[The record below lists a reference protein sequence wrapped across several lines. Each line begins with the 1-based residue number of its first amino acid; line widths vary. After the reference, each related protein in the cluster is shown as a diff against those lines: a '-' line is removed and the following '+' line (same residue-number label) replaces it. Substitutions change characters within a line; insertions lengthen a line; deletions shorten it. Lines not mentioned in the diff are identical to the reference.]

1 MHTNNAYPNL
11 AQWQAAVQRPPRI
24 PRWPLHCTGRVVG
37 SVEPAVGAALV
48 AALGRVDARSILQI
62 KELLTQSNKAL
73 ELIFIQNKEGALAQ
87 LADTLLRIGHC
98 GPWRNERLPIA
109 DETGHVWANMERG
122 AVRVL
127 GMHTQAVHLVGI
139 RPDGHMWVQ
148 QRSLQKPNDPG
159 LWDTLMGGTVAAGE
173 TLGQTLVRET
183 WEEAG
188 LRWAQLPPAV
198 WGGQFTATRPVP
210 DGNGA
215 GYLVEDTHWYTV
227 TIPNGL
233 TPQNQDGEVDHFEC
247 WSPEQVL
254 AALHA
259 DRFTPE
265 ARWVLAQARSPV
277 PVGSNQRH

>member
-1 MHTNNAYPNL
+1 MSINNPHPHL
-11 AQWQAAVQRPPRI
+11 AQWLSSVQSPPRGL
-24 PRWPLHCTGRVVG
+24 RWPLHCMGRIVG
-37 SVEPAVGAALV
+37 SVEPSVAAALLAV
-48 AALGRVDARSILQI
+48 LGRADRSSILQI
-62 KELLTQSNKAL
+62 KELPTQIYKAL
-73 ELIFIQNKEGALAQ
+73 EIVFVQNKESTLAQ
-87 LADTLLRIGHC
+87 LADTLLRIGRC
-98 GPWRNERLPIA
+98 GPWRNERLPVT
-109 DETGHVWANMERG
+109 DENGHCWASVERG

-127 GMHTQAVHLVGI
+127 GMRSQAVHLVGM
-139 RPDGHMWVQ
+139 RPDGHIWVQ
-148 QRSLQKPNDPG
+148 QRSFHKPNDPG

-227 TIPNGL
+227 IIPNGL
-233 TPQNQDGEVDHFEC
+233 VPQNQDGEVDHFEC
-247 WSPEQVL
+247 WSPTQVL
-254 AALHA
+254 SALHA

-265 ARWVLAQARSPV
+265 ARWVLAQV
-277 PVGSNQRH
+277 LQV